1 MKKPTNL
8 TEDELK
14 ALQENVSKLN
24 QVHME
29 LGKLENQK
37 HKILHQMNEIE
48 KEFDDM
54 QKELENTYGKVS
66 INIDNGELS
75 EIPQKDE

>member
-1 MKKPTNL
+1 MAKPTNL
-8 TEDELK
+8 TKDELK
-14 ALQENVSKLN
+14 ALQENVKKLN
-24 QVHME
+24 QVNME

-37 HKILHQMNEIE
+37 HKILHEMNEIE
-48 KEFDDM
+48 KDFDAM

-66 INIDNGELS
+66 INIDNGKLS

>member
-1 MKKPTNL
+1 MAADKEKL
-8 TEDELK
+8 AKLK

-48 KEFDDM
+48 KEFDDESAWPRLRL
-54 QKELENTYGKVS
+54 QLE
-66 INIDNGELS
+66 
-75 EIPQKDE
+75 